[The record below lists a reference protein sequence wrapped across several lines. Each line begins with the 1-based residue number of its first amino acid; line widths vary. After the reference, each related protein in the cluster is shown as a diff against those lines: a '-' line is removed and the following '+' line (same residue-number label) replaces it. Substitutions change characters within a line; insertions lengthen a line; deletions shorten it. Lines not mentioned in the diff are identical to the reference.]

1 VPFVNVRG
9 LAHLLVVYIVWGST
23 YLAIRI
29 AVREGSGFPPFYM
42 AGTRILIAS
51 LILFL
56 LCKARGKSLKPTP
69 LDLKVFAASGV
80 LLWFG
85 GNGLVSWAEMRAASG
100 YAAILVG
107 SQPLWTMFLE
117 SVIDRRRPT
126 WRMIVAL
133 IVGLTGIIVLNFP
146 ILQHPSRDQ
155 VMPALALCVAVMLW
169 GSGMV
174 LQKRR
179 PVSLSGEANSAYQLL
194 FGSVALL
201 IAALLTREPWPTPT
215 PQALAAWAYLIV
227 FGSVI
232 AFTSFVKALQML
244 PMSVVTTY
252 GYVNPVIAVI
262 LGAMFISEPITRWT
276 VAGSALTLLGVAGVF
291 HEQQHRRQQQRINS
305 AAAAA
310 AASKASH

>member
-9 LAHLLVVYIVWGST
+9 LAHLLVVYVIWGST

-29 AVREGSGFPPFYM
+29 AVRDGSGFPPFYM

-56 LCKARGKSLKPTP
+56 LCLARGKSLKPTRR
-69 LDLKVFAASGV
+69 DVQVFAASGV

-107 SQPLWTMFLE
+107 SQPLWTLFLE

-126 WRMIVAL
+126 WRMIAAL
-133 IVGLTGIIVLNFP
+133 IVGLAGIMVLNYP
-146 ILQHPSRDQ
+146 LLRHGSRAEL
-155 VMPALALCVAVMLW
+155 MPALALIVAVMLW
-169 GSGMV
+169 GSGMM

-194 FGSVALL
+194 FGAVALL
-201 IAALLTREPWPTPT
+201 LAALITREPKPTPT
-215 PQALAAWAYLIV
+215 PQALAAWGYLIV

-232 AFTSFVKALQML
+232 AFTSFVKVLQLL
-244 PMSVVTTY
+244 PINVVTTY
-252 GYVNPVIAVI
+252 AYVNPVIAVI
-262 LGAMFISEPITRWT
+262 LGAMFIGEPITRWT

-291 HEQQHRRQQQRINS
+291 HEQQQRRQQQRINA

-310 AASKASH
+310 AASKSSH

>member
-1 VPFVNVRG
+1 MNVRG
-9 LAHLLVVYIVWGST
+9 LGHLLVVYIVWGST

-29 AVREGSGFPPFYM
+29 AVREGSGFPPFTM
-42 AGTRILIAS
+42 AGTRVLIAGT
-51 LILFL
+51 ILML
-56 LCKARGKSLKPTP
+56 LCLMHRRNLRPTRS
-69 LDLKVFAASGV
+69 DLFVFAASGV

-85 GNGLVSWAEMRAASG
+85 GNGLVTWAEQRAESG

-107 SQPLWTMFLE
+107 SQPIWTMTLE
-117 SVIDRRRPT
+117 SMLDRRRPT
-126 WRMIVAL
+126 WRLLAALFLGMAGIV
-133 IVGLTGIIVLNFP
+133 VLNFHV
-146 ILQHPSRDQ
+146 LQHPTREAAL
-155 VMPALALCVAVMLW
+155 PALALCAAVMLW

-179 PVSLSGEANSAYQLL
+179 RVSLSGEANSGYQLL

-201 IAALLTREPWPTPT
+201 LAALLTREPRPTPT
-215 PQALAAWAYLIV
+215 PEAWAAWAYLIV

-252 GYVNPVIAVI
+252 AYVNPVIAVL
-262 LGAMFISEPITRWT
+262 LGSIFIHEPITRWT

-291 HEQQHRRQQQRINS
+291 HEQQRNRRPN
-305 AAAAA
+305 
-310 AASKASH
+310 K

>member
-1 VPFVNVRG
+1 VNVRG

-29 AVREGSGFPPFYM
+29 AVREGSGFPPFTM
-42 AGTRILIAS
+42 AGTRVLIAGC
-51 LILFL
+51 ILML
-56 LCKARGKSLKPTP
+56 MCLARGKSLRATRH
-69 LDLKVFAASGV
+69 DIFVFGASGI

-85 GNGLVSWAEMRAASG
+85 GNGMVSWAEQKAHSG

-107 SQPLWTMFLE
+107 SQPLFTMTLE
-117 SVIDRRRPT
+117 SAIDRRRPT
-126 WRMIVAL
+126 WQLLLSLFIGMA
-133 IVGLTGIIVLNFP
+133 GIILLNFP
-146 ILQHPSRDQ
+146 VLQHPTRDQ
-155 VMPALALCVAVMLW
+155 VLPALALLLAVVLW

-201 IAALLTREPWPTPT
+201 LAALLFGEPRPHPTPE
-215 PQALAAWAYLIV
+215 AWAAWAYLIV

-244 PMSVVTTY
+244 PMNVVATY
-252 GYVNPVIAVI
+252 GYVNPVIAVL
-262 LGAMFISEPITRWT
+262 LGAIFIDEPITRWT
-276 VAGSALTLLGVAGVF
+276 VAGSMLTLLGVAGVF
-291 HEQQHRRQQQRINS
+291 HEQQKLRRLAR
-305 AAAAA
+305 
-310 AASKASH
+310 K

>member
-1 VPFVNVRG
+1 VNVRG

-29 AVREGSGFPPFYM
+29 AVRDGSGFPPFTM
-42 AGTRILIAS
+42 AGTRVLIAAY
-51 LILFL
+51 ILLL
-56 LCKARGKSLKPTP
+56 LCLVRGKALRPTRR
-69 LDLKVFAASGV
+69 DVAVFAASGV

-85 GNGLVSWAEMRAASG
+85 GNGLVSWAEKRAESG

-107 SQPLWTMFLE
+107 SQPLFTTTLE

-126 WRMIVAL
+126 LLL
-133 IVGLTGIIVLNFP
+133 IVSLIIGMAGIVTLNYP
-146 ILQHPSRDQ
+146 LISHGSRAEL
-155 VMPALALCVAVMLW
+155 VPALALCAAVVLW

-179 PVSLSGEANSAYQLL
+179 PVSLSGEANSGYQLL

-201 IAALLTREPWPTPT
+201 LAALITREPHPHPTPE
-215 PQALAAWAYLIV
+215 AWAAWGYLIV

-244 PMSVVTTY
+244 PMSVVVTY
-252 GYVNPVIAVI
+252 GYVNPVIAVL
-262 LGAMFISEPITRWT
+262 LGTLIIHEPITRWT
-276 VAGSALTLLGVAGVF
+276 VAGCALTLLGVAGVF
-291 HEQQHRRQQQRINS
+291 HEQQRRRR
-305 AAAAA
+305 AR
-310 AASKASH
+310 

>member
-1 VPFVNVRG
+1 MNVRG
-9 LAHLLVVYIVWGST
+9 LAHLLIVYVVWGST

-42 AGTRILIAS
+42 AGTRIIIAS

-56 LCKARGKSLKPTP
+56 LCKARGKSLKPTKR
-69 LDLKVFAASGV
+69 DLQVLAPSGV

-133 IVGLTGIIVLNFP
+133 VIGLAGIIVLNYP
-146 ILQHPSRDQ
+146 VLKNPTRDQ
-155 VMPALALCVAVMLW
+155 IAPAVALMVAVMLW
-169 GSGMV
+169 GCGMV
-174 LQKRR
+174 FQKRR
-179 PVSLSGEANSAYQLL
+179 PVSLPGEASSAYQSL
-194 FGSVALL
+194 FGACALL
-201 IAALLTREPWPTPT
+201 VAAVITREPWPTPT
-215 PQALAAWAYLIV
+215 PQALAAWGYLII

-232 AFTSFVKALQML
+232 AFTSFVKVLQML
-244 PMSVVTTY
+244 PMSIVTTY

-262 LGAMFISEPITRWT
+262 LGTLLIHEPITRWT
-276 VAGSALTLLGVAGVF
+276 VAGCVLTLLGVAGVF
-291 HEQQHRRQQQRINS
+291 HEQQHRKNQRKEV
-305 AAAAA
+305 ALKQAT
-310 AASKASH
+310 H